1 MDDSTTVERLI
12 AIIEK
17 LVDENAA
24 LRRELASKQGVTVP
38 GITYERPYPVI
49 PTVNPNKTTDPLVP
63 PYTITCKSGDAE

>member
-1 MDDSTTVERLI
+1 MSESTLNERLV

-24 LRRELASKQGVTVP
+24 LRRELANKQVITVP

-49 PTVNPNKTTDPLVP
+49 PTVNPNKSTNPLEP
-63 PYTITCKSGDAE
+63 PFTITCKSGDAE